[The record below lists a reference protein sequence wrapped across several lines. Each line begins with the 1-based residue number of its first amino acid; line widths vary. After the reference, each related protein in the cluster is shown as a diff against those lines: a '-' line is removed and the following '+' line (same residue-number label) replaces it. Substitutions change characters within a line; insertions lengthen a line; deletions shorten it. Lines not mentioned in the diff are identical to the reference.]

1 MAEHILGLHKVLD
14 FMSGTKTYRN
24 RQDYHLVGLTNMR
37 LKLFSYF
44 HPISIQSNTE
54 GISGFATSTPFLSL
68 SLFSI
73 VQQIPVLEMKAF
85 TSHRLWQRKRLTV
98 TGRKRRGVSLPRPAS
113 LIGDNLSTEK
123 RLNFK
128 HFIAAMK
135 RDTSHLA
142 RAYSRGILPT
152 RLDILARAKSVS
164 LDRRL
169 WALILP
175 DSFHQW
181 SGNTPRQ

>member
-14 FMSGTKTYRN
+14 FMSGTQTHQN
-24 RQDYHLVGLTNMR
+24 RQGYHLVGLTNMR

-44 HPISIQSNTE
+44 HPISTQSNTE
-54 GISGFATSTPFLSL
+54 GISGFAVSTPFLSL

-85 TSHRLWQRKRLTV
+85 PSHRLWQRKRLTV
-98 TGRKRRGVSLPRPAS
+98 TGRKRRGVSLPRPAY

-128 HFIAAMK
+128 HFIAAVK

-142 RAYSRGILPT
+142 RAHSRGILPT
-152 RLDILARAKSVS
+152 CLDILARAKSLS
-164 LDRRL
+164 LDRPLR
-169 WALILP
+169 ALLLP